1 MVLSRHSW
9 STLHL
14 LPLSLSVLFSTAAAN
29 YGHGIMGV
37 TRTLYA
43 HTECAHACSQL
54 LEGSQL
60 TCATMLPGDTPK
72 PPLEKRQLAA
82 LNPVECYLIN
92 DAYLRTLALCVSD
105 YCPSDLRLPKREEWW
120 EKNVAPA
127 SAGPWSP
134 SLIPAISYD
143 AALHQAREEIAK
155 VGEANVPVY
164 QLGAP
169 LNRTSRIP
177 ESLYTPNYNSWIFF
191 EGYKGQDGRNAVGV
205 AISTICIPLLFSF
218 VRLLPGRPFWYSQ
231 LEIALQKPVI
241 GRRHRSPMVGNVGLM
256 PTRGQSLYI
265 AYILISQ
272 IFLSIFPILTV
283 YPNDY
288 WPDRQVMLMI
298 GDRTGDLAMA
308 NFVAV
313 FLFSSRN
320 NILLW
325 MTNWSHSTFLLL
337 HRWISYCLI
346 IEVSLHSLL
355 LLIYYWS
362 IRAARQQEL
371 MWIWGIVGTMAFVLL
386 WPASLLPVRQRA
398 YEFFLAFHQIFSAIG
413 LIGTF
418 FHIYKFYK
426 YDWGFEIWVYIGGI
440 IWFLDRL
447 VRLLRVLS
455 NGIRT
460 ANVTALDSDAEYIQI
475 DIDGVVWHGHVYL
488 SFPTISWRFWE
499 NHPYSVLSASTGH
512 AHPKT
517 SKAESYSDSSVENK
531 ESESEGSSMVSSTG
545 HHVPIQPRTTI
556 LLRSMQGLTRTLAAR
571 LLAVSADAGG
581 RRRIALPVLVESSY
595 HANPA
600 MHDLI
605 HCSTLLCIAG
615 GVGVTAVLP
624 IMRSFEGAK
633 IRLAW
638 GMRNECLIPVVEPQL
653 RELRRNPAVQ
663 IETCVGERLQLLDLL
678 KEEIEKEGE
687 GALGI
692 VVCGPT
698 GMADEVRF
706 AVAEL
711 VSQAKRAVVFV
722 DEAFSW

>member
-1 MVLSRHSW
+1 
-9 STLHL
+9 
-14 LPLSLSVLFSTAAAN
+14 
-29 YGHGIMGV
+29 
-37 TRTLYA
+37 
-43 HTECAHACSQL
+43 
-54 LEGSQL
+54 
-60 TCATMLPGDTPK
+60 
-72 PPLEKRQLAA
+72 
-82 LNPVECYLIN
+82 
-92 DAYLRTLALCVSD
+92 
-105 YCPSDLRLPKREEWW
+105 
-120 EKNVAPA
+120 
-127 SAGPWSP
+127 
-134 SLIPAISYD
+134 
-143 AALHQAREEIAK
+143 
-155 VGEANVPVY
+155 
-164 QLGAP
+164 
-169 LNRTSRIP
+169 
-177 ESLYTPNYNSWIFF
+177 
-191 EGYKGQDGRNAVGV
+191 
-205 AISTICIPLLFSF
+205 
-218 VRLLPGRPFWYSQ
+218 
-231 LEIALQKPVI
+231 
-241 GRRHRSPMVGNVGLM
+241 MVGNVGLM
-256 PTRGQSLYI
+256 PTRGQALYI

-308 NFVAV
+308 NFIAV

-362 IRAARQQEL
+362 IREARQQEL

-460 ANVTALDSDAEYIQI
+460 ATVTALDSEAEYIQI
-475 DIDGVVWHGHVYL
+475 DIDGVVSHGHVYL

-512 AHPKT
+512 VQQKT
-517 SKAESYSDSSVENK
+517 SLKAESDSDSSIEKK
-531 ESESEGSSMVSSTG
+531 ESESEGSSMVSGTD

-556 LLRSMQGLTRTLAAR
+556 LLRSMKGLTKTLAAR
-571 LLAVSADAGG
+571 LLAAPADAGG
-581 RRRIALPVLVESSY
+581 QRRITLPVLVESSY

-600 MHDLI
+600 MHDLV

-653 RELRRNPAVQ
+653 RELRRNPAVH
-663 IETCVGERLQLLDLL
+663 IETRVGERLQLLDLL
-678 KEEIEKEGE
+678 KEEVEKEGE

-698 GMADEVRF
+698 GMADEVRY

-711 VSQAKRAVVFV
+711 AFKVKRAVIFV